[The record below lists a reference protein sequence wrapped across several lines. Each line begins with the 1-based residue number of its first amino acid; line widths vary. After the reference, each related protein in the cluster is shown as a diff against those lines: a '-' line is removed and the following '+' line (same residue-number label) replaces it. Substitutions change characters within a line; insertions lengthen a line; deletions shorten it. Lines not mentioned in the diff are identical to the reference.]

1 MGWDVLKR
9 MIDLVHFVLLVLM
22 ISILFI
28 SNKSEEDSK
37 SFLLSVENFKQ
48 DMTKVIS
55 ANTSYLENKI
65 NRTDEKQ
72 DNYQNTSSN
81 QIYLLSK
88 RVDRLEQGSKP
99 SGKVINNNLNT
110 TTINGI
116 PVSPN

>member
-1 MGWDVLKR
+1 MGWDLLKR

-28 SNKSEEDSK
+28 NNKSEEDSK
-37 SFLLSVENFKQ
+37 SFMLAVDKFKQ
-48 DMTKVIS
+48 DMTTVIS
-55 ANTSYLENKI
+55 TNTSYLETKI

-81 QIYLLSK
+81 QIYLLTK
-88 RVDRLEQGSKP
+88 RVDKLEQGKP
-99 SGKVINNNLNT
+99 NNKIINNNLNT
-110 TTINGI
+110 TTINGL